1 MYNSRI
7 FCIMLTLTLTIGM
20 VFNAAEAVDQ
30 VSLSTSSDIY
40 YSEDYVVIFGSVN
53 TIFENMPIT
62 IQIYHESNLVD
73 VAQVAV
79 AQDGTFVKSFNAVG
93 QQWKEEGTYTVR
105 VQYTPTQIAE
115 TTFEFFSQVI
125 DKSSAVFPVNIPNSG
140 TFDVG
145 YTIRGGEVESIIMH
159 QGDEYENRYSIL
171 IGTTMDTNGN
181 LILKLPRESFDAQS
195 DGKDITFI
203 VMISKEDSATG
214 VDLHHTVTRSNFVQ
228 VEYEEIGVSADYR
241 TIRIPLEE
249 GDQWV
254 EVIGT
259 YVIPEFGSIVIIIL
273 VVAVSSAIIISKS
286 RFSVRYN

>member
-1 MYNSRI
+1 MYNSRV
-7 FCIMLTLTLTIGM
+7 FCIMLTLTFAIGM

-30 VSLSTSSDIY
+30 ISLSTSNDIY
-40 YSEDYVVIFGSVN
+40 YSGDYVVVFGSVN

-73 VAQVAV
+73 VAQVPV

-93 QQWKEEGTYTVR
+93 QQWKEEGTYTIR
-105 VQYTPTQIAE
+105 AQYTSTQIAV

-125 DKSSAVFPVNIPNSG
+125 DTSSAVFPVQIPNSG

-145 YTIRGGEVESIIMH
+145 YTIRGGDVTEINMSL
-159 QGDEYENRYSIL
+159 DRYSL
-171 IGTTMDTNGN
+171 LVETTMDTNGN

-195 DGKDITFI
+195 DGKDNTFI
-203 VMISKEDSATG
+203 ILISKENNEPGD
-214 VDLHHTVTRSNFVQ
+214 FVQ
-228 VEYEEIGVSADYR
+228 VEYEEIATSSDYR

-249 GDQWV
+249 GDKWI

-259 YVIPEFGSIVIIIL
+259 YVIPEFGSVVIIIL

>member
-1 MYNSRI
+1 
-7 FCIMLTLTLTIGM
+7 MLIHTLTIGM
-20 VFNAAEAVDQ
+20 VFNAAEAVDTI
-30 VSLSTSSDIY
+30 SLSSASDIY
-40 YSEDYVVIFGSVN
+40 YSGDYVVIFGSVN

-73 VAQVAV
+73 VAQVTV

-93 QQWKEEGTYTVR
+93 QQWKEEGTYTIR
-105 VQYTPTQIAE
+105 VQYTPTQIGE

-145 YTIRGGEVESIIMH
+145 YTIRGGDVTGINMNM
-159 QGDEYENRYSIL
+159 DRYSL
-171 IGTTMDTNGN
+171 LVETTVNSNGN
-181 LILKLPRESFDAQS
+181 LVLKLPRESFDAQS
-195 DGKDITFI
+195 DGKDNTFI
-203 VMISKEDSATG
+203 ILISKENNEPKD
-214 VDLHHTVTRSNFVQ
+214 FVQ
-228 VEYEEIGVSADYR
+228 VEYEEIGTSSDYR

-249 GDQWV
+249 GDQWI

-259 YVIPEFGSIVIIIL
+259 YVIPEFGSIVIVIL

-286 RFSVRYN
+286 KFSVRYN

>member
-1 MYNSRI
+1 MYNSRV
-7 FCIMLTLTLTIGM
+7 FCIMLTLTFAIGM

-30 VSLSTSSDIY
+30 IPLSTSNNIY
-40 YSEDYVVIFGSVN
+40 YSGDYVVVFGSVN

-62 IQIYHESNLVD
+62 IQIYHELNLVD
-73 VAQVAV
+73 VAQVPV

-93 QQWKEEGTYTVR
+93 QQWKEEGTYTIR
-105 VQYTPTQIAE
+105 AQYTSTQIAE

-125 DKSSAVFPVNIPNSG
+125 DTSSAVFPVQIPNSG

-145 YTIRGGEVESIIMH
+145 YTIRGGDVTEINMSL
-159 QGDEYENRYSIL
+159 DRYSL
-171 IGTTMDTNGN
+171 LVKTTMDSNGN

-195 DGKDITFI
+195 DGEDNTFI
-203 VMISKEDSATG
+203 ILISKGNNESED
-214 VDLHHTVTRSNFVQ
+214 FVQ
-228 VEYEEIGVSADYR
+228 VEYEEIATSSDYR

-249 GDQWV
+249 GDKWV

-259 YVIPEFGSIVIIIL
+259 YVIPEFGSVVIIIL

>member
-1 MYNSRI
+1 MYNSII

-20 VFNAAEAVDQ
+20 AFNAAEAADQ
-30 VSLSTSSDIY
+30 ISLSTSSDIY

-93 QQWKEEGTYTVR
+93 QQWKEEGIYTVR
-105 VQYTPTQIAE
+105 VQYTPTQIGE
-115 TTFEFFSQVI
+115 TTFEFFSQMI
-125 DKSSAVFPVNIPNSG
+125 DKSSAVFPVQIPNSG

-145 YTIRGGEVESIIMH
+145 YTIRGGEVTEIDMNV
-159 QGDEYENRYSIL
+159 DRYSLL
-171 IGTTMDTNGN
+171 IETTVNTNGH
-181 LILKLPRESFDAQS
+181 LILKLPRESFDAES
-195 DGKDITFI
+195 DGKDNTFI
-203 VMISKEDSATG
+203 ILISKENNEPND
-214 VDLHHTVTRSNFVQ
+214 FVQ
-228 VEYEEIGVSADYR
+228 VEYEEIATSSDYR
-241 TIRIPLEE
+241 TIRIPLED
-249 GDQWV
+249 GDKWV

-259 YVIPEFGSIVIIIL
+259 YVIPEFGSVVIIIL